1 MLLEE
6 PEHILLI
13 QHPATHIWKS
23 VSLCVLKACDQWLCK
38 RRVLH
43 LSKAQIVMHPVRR
56 YWKEQAL
63 TSDRIVSTSR
73 SIRHPTTS
81 IGHTWRAQK
90 DTMKKVIDFIHSL
103 IQVISKSYT
112 RYSQTRGQVLYDD
125 ISSNK
130 LKWFAF
136 SF

>member
-13 QHPATHIWKS
+13 QHPAAPIWKS
-23 VSLCVLKACDQWLCK
+23 VPLCVLKACDQWLCK
-38 RRVLH
+38 FRVLH

-73 SIRHPTTS
+73 SIRYLTTR
-81 IGHTWRAQK
+81 IGHAWRAQK
-90 DTMKKVIDFIHSL
+90 DTINKVNDFIHSL
-103 IQVISKSYT
+103 IQVISMSYT

-130 LKWFAF
+130 LKWFVFAY
-136 SF
+136 